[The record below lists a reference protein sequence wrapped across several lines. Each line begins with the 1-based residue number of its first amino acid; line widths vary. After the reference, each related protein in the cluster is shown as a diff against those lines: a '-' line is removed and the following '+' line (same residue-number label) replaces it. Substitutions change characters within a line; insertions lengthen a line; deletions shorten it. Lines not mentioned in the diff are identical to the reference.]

1 MKYKSRAITLNY
13 LKHGESSIIAKIFT
27 EEKGLQSFIVKG
39 VRAKNAKKKLGLF
52 QPLQLLN
59 INASHFPKKNLQY
72 INEIGLEHN
81 QIDDKIDMKKKFIFI
96 FIAEVVSK
104 VLLETEKDKSL
115 FKFIWELKK
124 TINNLKKISPNFP
137 LIFLISLSEYLGF
150 SPSKDEVNGEYFNM
164 ELGGFANNKQELN
177 YYIEKENSLH
187 LRGLLENKD
196 IDIPYKNRNKI
207 LLQLIEYYKLQ
218 HHELKNMTSHLIIES
233 LRTWNISQ

>member
-39 VRAKNAKKKLGLF
+39 VRTKKTKKKLGLF

-81 QIDDKIDMKKKFIFI
+81 QIDDKIDMKKKFISI

-104 VLLETEKDKSL
+104 VLLETETDKAL
-115 FKFIWELKK
+115 FKFIWDLKK

-150 SPSKDEVNGEYFNM
+150 SPSKDEINGEYFNM
-164 ELGGFANNKQELN
+164 ELGVFANNKQQLN
-177 YYIEKENSLH
+177 YYIEKDNSLH
-187 LRGLLENKD
+187 LRELLENKD
-196 IDIPYKNRNKI
+196 IDIPYINRNQI
-207 LLQLIEYYKLQ
+207 LLQLIQYYKLQ

-233 LRTWNISQ
+233 LRT

>member
-1 MKYKSRAITLNY
+1 MKYKSRAITLKY

-39 VRAKNAKKKLGLF
+39 VRTKKTKKKLGLF

-81 QIDDKIDMKKKFIFI
+81 QIDDKIDMKKKFISI

-104 VLLETEKDKSL
+104 VLLETETDKAL
-115 FKFIWELKK
+115 FKFIWDLKK

-150 SPSKDEVNGEYFNM
+150 SPSKDEINGEYFNM
-164 ELGGFANNKQELN
+164 ELGVFANNKQQLN
-177 YYIEKENSLH
+177 YYIEKDNSLH
-187 LRGLLENKD
+187 LRELLENKD
-196 IDIPYKNRNKI
+196 IDIPYINRNQI
-207 LLQLIEYYKLQ
+207 LLQLIQYYKLQ

-233 LRTWNISQ
+233 LRT